1 MLKNV
6 RLIDFKSFVD
16 ESIELAPLT
25 FLVGANASGKSNFLD
40 ALRFL
45 QGLPFDL
52 SLAEVLNGE
61 EDTDYDAWPG
71 IRGRAAETTRVGQS
85 SFTIESTWDVAYRD
99 EGQSV
104 LVHDQDSGPEPV
116 AVAHRITCR
125 THPQVRLEAERLAVA
140 RDAPEELFAIGPAE
154 NGRIEVPWGP
164 VSWPGREQA
173 TEGYT
178 RMMLP
183 ANQSVLWPILGSIN
197 PGSPLVPARTVQYA
211 GALFHAFAHV
221 QFLAMEPAQMRGY
234 GTVGAPLGSGGKNL
248 SGVLAELCSD
258 EARKQSL
265 VDWLA
270 ELCAPELTDIEIIRV
285 EPLGDVMAMLVEKGG
300 RRISARSLSDGTLYF
315 LGTLIALHTAAPGS
329 VLLIE
334 EIAAGLHPARI
345 RLLIEALQSAHRE
358 RGIQVIA
365 TTHSPAVLQWLDEE
379 TLGNTVLFARVP
391 EQEGTVARR
400 LRDLPRFYE
409 VVRSAGIEEMFNTS
423 WLEMAL

>member
-6 RLIDFKSFVD
+6 RLIDFKGFVD
-16 ESIELAPLT
+16 ERVELAPLT

-45 QGLPFDL
+45 QGQRLDL
-52 SLAEVLNGE
+52 SLAEILNGE
-61 EDTDYDAWPG
+61 ARAEYDAWPG
-71 IRGRAAETTRVGQS
+71 IRGGAAEAARVGQS
-85 SFTIESTWDVAYRD
+85 SFTIESTWQ
-99 EGQSV
+99 GSV
-104 LVHDQDSGPEPV
+104 GLALGRAPSDQ
-116 AVAHRITCR
+116 AALMHRMTCR
-125 THPQVRLEAERLAVA
+125 TQPHVRVEAERLAVA
-140 RDAPEELFAIGPAE
+140 GDTTVELFVTGAAE
-154 NGRIEVPWGP
+154 NGQIEVLWHP
-164 VSWPGREQA
+164 VPRLEHEQA
-173 TEGYT
+173 EGPT
-178 RMMLP
+178 LVMMP
-183 ANQSVLWPILGSIN
+183 ANQTVLWPILYPRN
-197 PGSPLVPARTVQYA
+197 PDVPRVPPLTMYV
-211 GALFHAFAHV
+211 ALALSHAL
-221 QFLAMEPAQMRGY
+221 QRIQLLAMEPAQMRGY
-234 GTVGAPLGSGGKNL
+234 GTIGAPLGSGGKNL
-248 SGVLAELCSD
+248 SGVLADLCSD

-315 LGTLIALHTAAPGS
+315 LGTLLALRTAEVGS

-334 EIAAGLHPARI
+334 EIASGLHPARV
-345 RLLIEALQSAHRE
+345 RLLIEALQAAHRE

-391 EQEGTVARR
+391 EGEGTVTRR
-400 LRDLPRFYE
+400 LRDLPHFQE
-409 VVRSAGIEEMFNTS
+409 TVRTAGIEAMFTTS